1 MNNDDLLKDFNRLNK
16 IIDDLLYFNLIHES
30 RLSDI
35 ENEISNIYDNE
46 NLEWNKEEN
55 SEYEEYLLDA
65 PISELYDR
73 AKDKKKFI
81 ADLRQS
87 ILDNI
92 FR

>member
-1 MNNDDLLKDFNRLNK
+1 MINDEFLKDFNRLNN

-35 ENEISNIYDNE
+35 ENEMSNKYDKE
-46 NLEWNKEEN
+46 NFEWNKEEN

-65 PISELYDR
+65 PILELYTR
-73 AKDKKKFI
+73 VKDKEKFI

-92 FR
+92 F